1 MVKASRWG
9 QVGLG
14 LALLLAACSGAAVEL
29 PRSSGEVRSA
39 AVNETVQAEPT
50 VVQTTAV
57 VVAAA
62 TPRAMVQ
69 PVAPDKTGAEELAA
83 TQPEPE
89 QVEVEK
95 IEDNPEEVAA
105 AAPAAN
111 EAEATE
117 VAPEQPGA
125 TEAQRQLLANLT
137 SKGVPPELHNE
148 IWLNSTP
155 LKLADLQGKVVIVEF
170 WTFG

>member
-39 AVNETVQAEPT
+39 AVNETVPAEPT

-57 VVAAA
+57 VVAAVTA
-62 TPRAMVQ
+62 EAMVQ
-69 PVAPDKTGAEELAA
+69 PVAPDKTEAEELAA
-83 TQPEPE
+83 THSKPDQAEAE
-89 QVEVEK
+89 EM
-95 IEDNPEEVAA
+95 EDRPEEVAA

-111 EAEATE
+111 EAETTE
-117 VAPEQPGA
+117 VAPEQSVP
-125 TEAQRQLLANLT
+125 TEAQRRLLANLT